1 MYTSAKLYSLN
12 ATNYRTYLFTTL
24 FVAGNILLPQL
35 VHLVPQG
42 GLVWLPIYFFTLVA
56 AYKFGIVAGLLTAL
70 LSPLVNNLL
79 FGMPSAEMLPILFSK
94 SILLAIAASWAA
106 HSFRKVS
113 IPALILVVIAYQVT
127 GTLVEWLIAKDLYVA
142 LQDFRIGFPGM
153 LAQVFGGFLVL
164 KALSRV

>member
-1 MYTSAKLYSLN
+1 MNTSVKLYSLN
-12 ATNYRTYLFTTL
+12 VTNYRTYLFTTL

-35 VHLVPQG
+35 VHMIPQG

-70 LSPLVNNLL
+70 LSPLINNLL

-106 HSFRKVS
+106 RSFQRVS
-113 IPALILVVIAYQVT
+113 IPALILTVIAYQVA
-127 GTLVEWLIAKDLYVA
+127 GTMVEWLIVKDFYVA
-142 LQDFRIGFPGM
+142 IQDFRIGFPGM